1 MIRPVLA
8 HPETQNMK
16 MTRAIRTM
24 EPNEDT
30 RPMTTPVKADEGEED
45 NPMMGFRRRKRGLSF
60 SRLVFWFLKG
70 RGIACVCFESYRIR
84 RDNRSAGRIRE
95 NNQVTTLGGRRHRRE
110 WCIQESIA
118 RRGRESLVAT
128 RTQEEKGGS
137 AEKES
142 KMMVEAEN
150 KVRKG
155 EKGREG
161 GEMTRGDG
169 RGWLVVGWWDLDV
182 EEKQK
187 QPGRG
192 GGGGGSGLGPRDVAT
207 PHR

>member
-1 MIRPVLA
+1 
-8 HPETQNMK
+8 
-16 MTRAIRTM
+16 
-24 EPNEDT
+24 
-30 RPMTTPVKADEGEED
+30 
-45 NPMMGFRRRKRGLSF
+45 
-60 SRLVFWFLKG
+60 
-70 RGIACVCFESYRIR
+70 
-84 RDNRSAGRIRE
+84 
-95 NNQVTTLGGRRHRRE
+95 
-110 WCIQESIA
+110 
-118 RRGRESLVAT
+118 
-128 RTQEEKGGS
+128 
-137 AEKES
+137 
-142 KMMVEAEN
+142 MMVEAEN